1 MPKQAISVKNGP
13 RPGGAYSPILRVGDF
28 LFVSGQVAVDPTT
41 DEIVGST
48 IQAQTA
54 RTIENIKLLLNAA
67 GAQLD
72 DVVKATVHLSNMD
85 DFDGFNDVYKTYF
98 NDPKPTRTTVG
109 SQLGGLLIE
118 IDVIAYLGA

>member
-1 MPKQAISVKNGP
+1 MPKHAVTVKNGP

-28 LFVSGQVAVDPTT
+28 LFVSGQVAVNPAT
-41 DEIVGST
+41 DEIVGTT
-48 IQAQTA
+48 IQEQTA
-54 RTIENIKLLLNAA
+54 RTIENIKILLNGA

-72 DVVKATVHLSNMD
+72 DVVKATVHLADMD
-85 DFDGFNDVYKTYF
+85 DFDGFNDVYTTYF
-98 NDPKPTRTTVG
+98 NDPKPARTTVG

>member
-1 MPKQAISVKNGP
+1 MPKQAIPVKNGP

-28 LFVSGQVAVDPTT
+28 LFISGQVAIDPQS
-41 DEIVGST
+41 DEIVGTT
-48 IQAQTA
+48 IQEQTA
-54 RTIENIKLLLNAA
+54 RTLENVKLLLNAG

-72 DVVKATVHLSNMD
+72 DVVKATVHLSDMA

-98 NDPKPTRTTVG
+98 NEPRPARTTVG